1 MYQLLPPG
9 LKNLPIYGDCNLGCN
24 TQDPALTLLLLPLHH
39 QLHIKNLVSSC
50 LGGSPHLMC
59 TTCTALP
66 RCNSWGNSLQVWVCS
81 HSFGNRLQHSVSKG
95 YERQD
100 LILIPNFET
109 FQETGIHYQIF
120 GQFRKW
126 ICEHKSNKN
135 KMHLNCHF
143 FLKEKNLKT
152 KLLNM
157 LEVIRCSCFPSK
169 TASFA

>member
-1 MYQLLPPG
+1 MVSATLAVTPKTLHYPFFYCHCIINFTLKPWSLL
-9 LKNLPIYGDCNLGCN
+9 
-24 TQDPALTLLLLPLHH
+24 A
-39 QLHIKNLVSSC
+39 

-59 TTCTALP
+59 TTCTALL
-66 RCNSWGNSLQVWVCS
+66 RCNNWGNSLQVWVFS
-81 HSFGNRLQHSVSKG
+81 HSFDNTLQHSVSKG
-95 YERQD
+95 YELQD
-100 LILIPNFET
+100 LILICNFET

-143 FLKEKNLKT
+143 FKTKNLKT
-152 KLLNM
+152 KPLNM
-157 LEVIRCSCFPSK
+157 LEVIGCSCFPSK